1 MKCQAVSFCDQ
12 QICFVADKY
21 FYFFTIKK
29 VDIVGLEAWLMAD
42 WLLWIVLDTEIQ
54 RWKFNQL
61 QITISHL
68 NTAWTGELT
77 FNKKE
82 NSGNDYNDR
91 VCVIIKTFLTT
102 QKNASTKKWKSRNQT
117 VNLPGQ

>member
-1 MKCQAVSFCDQ
+1 M
-12 QICFVADKY
+12 ADKY
-21 FYFFTIKK
+21 CYFFNIKK
-29 VDIVGLEAWLMAD
+29 VDIVGLEDWLMAD

-54 RWKFNQL
+54 RRKFNQL

-91 VCVIIKTFLTT
+91 VCDNQNISDHK
-102 QKNASTKKWKSRNQT
+102 KNASTKKWKSRNQT